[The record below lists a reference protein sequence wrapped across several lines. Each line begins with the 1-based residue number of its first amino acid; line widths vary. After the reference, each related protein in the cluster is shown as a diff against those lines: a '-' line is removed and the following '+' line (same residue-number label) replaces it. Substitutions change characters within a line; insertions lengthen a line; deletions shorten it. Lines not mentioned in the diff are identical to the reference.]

1 MNLGYCCIC
10 LSEPDLST
18 NRSMVKKTFQQ
29 KGIAYASELALQN
42 VRDLFKILQWN
53 DRNRIKLFRMSSDM
67 FPWASE
73 YQLSDLPDYK
83 AICHILKACGDYAHN
98 NYMRLTFHPGP
109 FDVLCSENPDVV
121 HKTVRDLEIHGEIM
135 DLMGL
140 ERSPYN
146 CINIH
151 CNGTKGGKQAAMD
164 RFCQNFQL
172 LSDAVKTRLTVEND
186 DKASMYSVKDLMYI
200 HETIGIPVVFDY
212 HHHYFCEGGLDEYQA
227 LTLASTTW
235 PKGILPIVHY
245 SESKSLHEN
254 DSKVRPQAHSDYIN
268 QLPDTYGIEVDIE
281 VEAKAKDLAI
291 LPYLKSTCE
300 YSGLRTVESYGTVRT
315 TS

>member
-1 MNLGYCCIC
+1 LV
-10 LSEPDLST
+10 
-18 NRSMVKKTFQQ
+18 NRTILQ
-29 KGIAYASELALQN
+29 KGITYASELILQN
-42 VRDLFKILQWN
+42 VRDLFKIVQWN
-53 DRNRIKLFRMSSDM
+53 NRNNIKLFRMSSDM

-73 YQLSDLPDYK
+73 YKLVDLPDFK
-83 AICHILKACGDYAHN
+83 AICANLKATGNYAKQHGI
-98 NYMRLTFHPGP
+98 RLTFHPGP
-109 FDVLCSENPDVV
+109 FNVLCSPNPDVV
-121 HKTVRDLEIHGEIM
+121 RRTIQDLEIHGEIM

-140 ERSPYN
+140 DRTPYN

-186 DKASMYSVKDLMYI
+186 DKASMYSVKDLVYI
-200 HETIGIPVVFDY
+200 HESIGIPIVFDY

-245 SESKSLHEN
+245 SESKALHEN
-254 DSKVRPQAHSDYIN
+254 DSKIRPQAHSDYIN
-268 QLPDTYGIEVDIE
+268 QLPDTYGIDVDIE
-281 VEAKAKDLAI
+281 LECKKKDLALLRVIGSSKKMVEAK
-291 LPYLKSTCE
+291 
-300 YSGLRTVESYGTVRT
+300 
-315 TS
+315 